1 MEDKA
6 KPKPTVDNT
15 THKTYM
21 DEPNK
26 KAISVMKNEGIEA
39 AVKHMFTDYVT
50 GRTLTYS
57 EMRHRYG

>member
-6 KPKPTVDNT
+6 KPTVDNT

-26 KAISVMKNEGIEA
+26 KAFSVMKNEGIEA
-39 AVKHMFTDYVT
+39 AVKLMFTDYVT

>member
-6 KPKPTVDNT
+6 KPTVDNT
-15 THKTYM
+15 THKTNTST
-21 DEPNK
+21 DDLNK